1 MNAIA
6 SPRIFASPGLR
17 RVRREEVA
25 RPAFDKP
32 DPYALLMACWVDY
45 MRTDDRDLGAGGMML
60 KGEFADYQDVNDA
73 QRAADMRIGEAVGA
87 MVDSLT
93 VLHRWAI
100 YKSQRIAAVWRFANA
115 DYETVLLEAR
125 DELEKKLRGNVATRL
140 YFA

>member
-125 DELEKKLRGNVATRL
+125 DELEKKLRVNVATRL